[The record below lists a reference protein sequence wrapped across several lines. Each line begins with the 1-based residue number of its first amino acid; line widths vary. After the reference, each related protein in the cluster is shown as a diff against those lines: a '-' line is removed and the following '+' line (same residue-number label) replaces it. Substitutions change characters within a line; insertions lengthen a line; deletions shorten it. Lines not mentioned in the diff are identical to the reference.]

1 MINLIK
7 AVILSG
13 LFAILTSCGPYSS
26 EARRMDAAFEQARL
40 VYGEGENDTLL
51 FIPELDKASAY
62 YASKKQYD
70 KAALSALYHGYAEM
84 DYDKAEAME
93 AFSNAERYGLLVND
107 CLTMARAQYQM
118 GRMLYK
124 DRIEKEASKA
134 LPPASD

>member
-1 MINLIK
+1 MINLIQ